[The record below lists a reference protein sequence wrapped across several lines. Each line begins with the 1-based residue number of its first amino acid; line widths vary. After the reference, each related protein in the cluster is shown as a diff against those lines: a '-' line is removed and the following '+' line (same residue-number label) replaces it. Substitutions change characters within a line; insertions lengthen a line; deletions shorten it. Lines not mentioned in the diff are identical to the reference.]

1 MQQNQS
7 NYNGAAARSSC
18 PHAFNVLLYGTLLF
32 SNKGNRVGMLTY
44 APETNIA
51 VSSSGELEPEFE
63 HVFFNFSEDEKCAK
77 GKKNLSRCVKIQ
89 FFFRGYGNEFCDLI
103 GSLSGQYFPISAH
116 GQR

>member
-1 MQQNQS
+1 
-7 NYNGAAARSSC
+7 
-18 PHAFNVLLYGTLLF
+18 
-32 SNKGNRVGMLTY
+32 MLTY

-63 HVFFNFSEDEKCAK
+63 HVFFNLSEDEKCAK
-77 GKKNLSRCVKIQ
+77 GKKILSGVSKYI
-89 FFFRGYGNEFCDLI
+89 FFFRGYCNEFCDLI

>member
-1 MQQNQS
+1 
-7 NYNGAAARSSC
+7 
-18 PHAFNVLLYGTLLF
+18 
-32 SNKGNRVGMLTY
+32 MLTY

-51 VSSSGELEPEFE
+51 VSSSGELEAEFE